1 MFERHALDTQV
12 IEQHNQGS
20 PFGPG
25 KRLLHLKGA
34 TQSILFLER
43 IALYAL
49 QRMCG
54 IAKITPSLDQKIA
67 HTSCQLLDTRKT
79 TPNFRIAQK

>member
-1 MFERHALDTQV
+1 LFERHALDVQV
-12 IEQHNQGS
+12 IEEHNQGS
-20 PFGPG
+20 PFKQG

-43 IALYAL
+43 IALNTI

-54 IAKITPSLDQKIA
+54 IAKITHSLDQKIA
-67 HTSCQLLDTRKT
+67 YTSGQLLDTRKT
-79 TPNFRIAQK
+79 TPNFHISEK